1 MDEARSGRFDLVPRH
16 GMLDEAR
23 LAELSGEQ
31 DRVVS
36 RDQLAFLGADRH
48 VVAHRVASGRWTAV
62 GPRVVL
68 LCTGTPTFRQR
79 LWVATLHSGPRSA
92 LAGLTAAEADGLHG
106 FATSALH
113 TVVPH
118 GSDAADLVD
127 PTVGVTVRVHQSRRL
142 ADRLVHPVR
151 VPRRLLLPEA
161 LVDSASGALSD
172 DRARLL
178 LIAAVQQRLLR
189 AADLRDVVSRRP
201 RLPRRVVIGE
211 AIDDVEGG
219 VHSLPER
226 HWSRAVRRHRL
237 PEPTRQQRVRRA
249 DGAWYLDADFQ
260 PYGVGVEVNGTQ
272 HQVARAVVDDDHRR
286 NVLGT
291 GGRLMITIGSHV
303 VRHRP
308 GVAVIATAAALMSR
322 GWVPAAGVLRG
333 LRRLAEAEGMD
344 LLTGDFVR
352 TAA

>member
-23 LAELSGEQ
+23 LAELTGEQ

-201 RLPRRVVIGE
+201 RLPRPGSSGCGAPTGRGT
-211 AIDDVEGG
+211 
-219 VHSLPER
+219 STR
-226 HWSRAVRRHRL
+226 TFSRTASVWRSTGRSTRW
-237 PEPTRQQRVRRA
+237 PGRWPTTTT
-249 DGAWYLDADFQ
+249 DATSWV
-260 PYGVGVEVNGTQ
+260 P
-272 HQVARAVVDDDHRR
+272 VDD
-286 NVLGT
+286 
-291 GGRLMITIGSHV
+291 
-303 VRHRP
+303 
-308 GVAVIATAAALMSR
+308 
-322 GWVPAAGVLRG
+322 
-333 LRRLAEAEGMD
+333 
-344 LLTGDFVR
+344 
-352 TAA
+352 